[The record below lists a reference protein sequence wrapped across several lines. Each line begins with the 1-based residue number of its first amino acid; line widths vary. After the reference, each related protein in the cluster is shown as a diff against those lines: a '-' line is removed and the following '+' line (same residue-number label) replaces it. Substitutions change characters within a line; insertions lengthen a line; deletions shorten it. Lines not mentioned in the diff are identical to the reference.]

1 MDWTWECFLF
11 SNGLNHALTVSSK
24 LPWDSTVQDG
34 LLGEQDQFLQMLW
47 ALPWRANAYFALITL
62 KFLIVVEQ
70 GIHGVR
76 QLLMLAHLVAAAGF
90 SWASFSMSPPILQGS
105 PRFLSMMTELFQE
118 SGNKVPEDLSQN
130 FYTIVFAALLSLPGQ
145 PSDKEG
151 EIWIPFLARQEKP
164 FAKGNLK
171 TDGQSLWPLIAIYY
185 RRGTHFWRKKIIS
198 VRDVL

>member
-1 MDWTWECFLF
+1 
-11 SNGLNHALTVSSK
+11 
-24 LPWDSTVQDG
+24 
-34 LLGEQDQFLQMLW
+34 ML
-47 ALPWRANAYFALITL
+47 AYFALITL

-76 QLLMLAHLVAAAGF
+76 QLLMLAHLVTTAGF

-151 EIWIPFLARQEKP
+151 EI
-164 FAKGNLK
+164 
-171 TDGQSLWPLIAIYY
+171 
-185 RRGTHFWRKKIIS
+185 
-198 VRDVL
+198 

>member
-1 MDWTWECFLF
+1 
-11 SNGLNHALTVSSK
+11 
-24 LPWDSTVQDG
+24 
-34 LLGEQDQFLQMLW
+34 MLW

-105 PRFLSMMTELFQE
+105 PRFLSMLTELFQE

-151 EIWIPFLARQEKP
+151 EI
-164 FAKGNLK
+164 
-171 TDGQSLWPLIAIYY
+171 
-185 RRGTHFWRKKIIS
+185 
-198 VRDVL
+198 